1 MFRRTGQSG
10 SPQASKALAD
20 VLHNEVTAWLV
31 LGLSLILT
39 VLAWVVADHATTET
53 ARQKFTAEAQ
63 EAALLIKN
71 RMRDYEQALRGGVSL
86 IHATEQVDR
95 RIWALYVQGLDLKD
109 ILPGVQGLGYA
120 RMLKPNEV
128 ARHEERVRREGLPD
142 YRVWPV
148 EARNQYSAIEMLE
161 PMDERN
167 RRAIGYDMY
176 SEPVRRQ
183 AMDFAMDHADTALSG
198 LVTLKQ
204 ENGVDPQPGFLMYLP
219 VYKTGDP
226 PADLQARRSS
236 IDGFVYSPF
245 RAGDLMKGVLGRG
258 AKDIDFELYDDRIE
272 TPAQRL
278 YATDSL
284 NTAQHGVPL
293 FEVRLDIDLPGRQWL
308 AVFRSTPYFESTT
321 LAPTPRSVLVGGL
334 TIDFL
339 LFLVIS
345 SLSRQRRILRQA
357 NEQLR
362 ASEARFTALVTGM
375 QNHFGFFRTD
385 GSGRLTYTS
394 PTLGRLLG
402 LKDLRLGDSLI
413 GKARSDEPE
422 GELVRAL
429 AQALALKTSTRYRRH
444 VRTGA
449 DARMTVEG
457 FNHVVLE
464 EDGHIRSIEGVVQ
477 DITQRQSNEE
487 ELTLYRDRLQ
497 ELVRERTREL
507 QAANAAKSRFL
518 ANMSHE
524 IRTPLN
530 VIIGF
535 NTLLQ
540 SHLTEPGP
548 LAILRD
554 MAQESQRLLSMLDD
568 VLSFTR
574 MESGALRSEPREFNV
589 NAYCREVIDS
599 HRNRATAKSLAL
611 QLDINNNV
619 PARLKGEVAH
629 HRQVLRILLDNAIK
643 FTDTGTVTLGIHTQ
657 ARPDGRCDLVA
668 TVKDTGVGFDTAL
681 LDQVFAPF
689 EQADNT
695 ETRAY
700 GGVGLGLA
708 LGKRLTQWLGGTL
721 VAKSTLGV
729 GSEFTFTVPFD
740 ALNKPDPMLA
750 AETAS
755 KAPAAYPDWSAHRVL
770 VVEDNLLNQEVIKAF
785 LKRLKLQIEVCTN
798 GQEAVNR
805 MQQEPSPDLV
815 LMDLHMPVMNGLEAT
830 RNIRAMEGPVS
841 KVPIVA
847 LTAAALAE
855 DEAASREAGMDD
867 FLTKPVNMA
876 TLVSTLRRYLPLAQT
891 ADQT

>member
-1 MFRRTGQSG
+1 MFRHTGQSR
-10 SPQASKALAD
+10 SLKASKALAD

-31 LGLSLILT
+31 LGLSLTLT

-86 IHATEQVDR
+86 IQATEQVDR
-95 RIWALYVQGLDLKD
+95 RIWALYVQGLNLKD

-120 RMLKPNEV
+120 RMLKPDEV

-142 YRVWPV
+142 YHVWPV

-183 AMDFAMDHADTALSG
+183 AMDVAMDHADTALSG

-226 PADLQARRSS
+226 PADLQARRAS

-258 AKDIDFELYDDRIE
+258 AKEIDFELYDDRIE

-278 YATDSL
+278 YATDSV
-284 NTAQHGVPL
+284 NTAQHGEPL

-308 AVFRSTPYFESTT
+308 AVFRSTPYFESNT

-611 QLDINNNV
+611 QLDIDNNV

-830 RNIRAMEGPVS
+830 RHIRAIEGPVS